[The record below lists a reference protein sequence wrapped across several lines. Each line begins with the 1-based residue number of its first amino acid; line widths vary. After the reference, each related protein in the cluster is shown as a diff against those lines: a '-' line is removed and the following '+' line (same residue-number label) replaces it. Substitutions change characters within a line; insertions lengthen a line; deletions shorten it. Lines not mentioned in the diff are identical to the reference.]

1 MSIRLGLLIV
11 KEGRGRKKEETN
23 LALEAISSSTAPFGI
38 HSCICLFFV
47 LASLSRFLLTN
58 CKIISL
64 GSILNIEIMTGIA
77 LTIS

>member
-23 LALEAISSSTAPFGI
+23 LALEAISSSTAPFGF
-38 HSCICLFFV
+38 HSCVCLFFV
-47 LASLSRFLLTN
+47 LASLSHFLLTN

-77 LTIS
+77 LNL